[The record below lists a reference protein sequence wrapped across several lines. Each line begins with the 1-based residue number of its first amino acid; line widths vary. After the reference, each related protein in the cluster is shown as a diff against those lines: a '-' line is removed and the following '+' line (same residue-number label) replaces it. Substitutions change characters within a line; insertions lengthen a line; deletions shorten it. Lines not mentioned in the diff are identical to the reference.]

1 VSAVLDEAL
10 LEDTGRLLDADR
22 SGLLRAA
29 ATAGAQVRATW
40 AAAAEV
46 GVGSG
51 GALDGHRPRALVLL
65 ARAGTEQA
73 AARLVGALLAPT
85 CPCPV
90 VVTEVA
96 PPWLGPLDVVVV
108 SHRGNDQDPADA
120 QVAEAVDRAVRR
132 SAHVVLTGPAD
143 GPAPAAAAG
152 RAMQVVPRI
161 PGLDGLSTATDLA
174 ATFATTRALGLL
186 EVDGE
191 ALADRLDDEAERSGP
206 RHEAFV
212 APAKAL
218 ALRFAEHT
226 PLLWGTDPVAT
237 ALAGYGA
244 VVLAAHAGVVAH
256 AGSVA
261 GAVAVPALAARLE
274 AGAAE
279 DSIFADPFDDPGGDG
294 PPPRLAVVSVRED
307 LGTRRLAEDAARR
320 WPAAD
325 PLEIDDVDLAG
336 DTPGHDA
343 VRAAVLALRLDLAA
357 LYLGLATGAAGADP
371 TQGARPGVG
380 AG

>member
-1 VSAVLDEAL
+1 MSSVLDEAL
-10 LEDTGRLLDADR
+10 LEDTGRLLDTDR

-40 AAAAEV
+40 AAAVEI
-46 GVGSG
+46 GVGAG
-51 GALDGHRPRALVLL
+51 GALDGLRPRALVLL
-65 ARAGTEQA
+65 ARAGTEHA
-73 AARLVGALLAPT
+73 AARLVAALLAPT

-108 SHRGNDQDPADA
+108 SHRGSDQDPADA

-161 PGLDGLSTATDLA
+161 PGLEGLSTATDLA

-186 EVDGE
+186 DVDGE

-237 ALAGYGA
+237 GLAEYGA

-256 AGSVA
+256 AGPVS

-274 AGAAE
+274 SGAAE

-294 PPPRLAVVSVRED
+294 PPPRLLVVTVRED
-307 LGTRRLAEDAARR
+307 LATRRLAEDVARR
-320 WPAAD
+320 WPAGD
-325 PLEIDDVDLAG
+325 TLEIDDVDLAG

-343 VRAAVLALRLDLAA
+343 VRSAVLALRLDLAA

-371 TQGARPGVG
+371 AEGARPGVG

>member
-10 LEDTGRLLDADR
+10 LTDTGRLLDADR

-40 AAAAEV
+40 AAADEA
-46 GVGSG
+46 GVTTHGPLG
-51 GALDGHRPRALVLL
+51 GLRPRAIVLL
-65 ARAGTEQA
+65 VRPGVEEA
-73 AARLVGALLAPT
+73 AARLVAALLAPT

-90 VVTEVA
+90 VVSETA

-108 SHRGNDQDPADA
+108 SHRGSEQDPTDARVAD
-120 QVAEAVDRAVRR
+120 AVDRAVRR

-161 PGLDGLSTATDLA
+161 PGLDGLSTATELA
-174 ATFATTRALGLL
+174 AAFATTRALGLL

-206 RHEAFV
+206 RPEAFV

-218 ALRFAEHT
+218 ALRLADHT
-226 PLLWGTDPVAT
+226 PLLWGTDPVAA

-256 AGSVA
+256 AGSLA

-274 AGAAE
+274 AGASG
-279 DSIFADPFDDPGGDG
+279 DSIFADPFDDPDDSG
-294 PPPRLAVVSVRED
+294 PPARLAVVSVRED
-307 LGTRRLAEDAARR
+307 PGTRRLVEDAAHR

-325 PLEIDDVDLAG
+325 VLELDDVDLAG
-336 DTPGHDA
+336 DTPGRDA
-343 VRAAVLALRLDLAA
+343 VRAGVLALRLDLAA
-357 LYLGLATGAAGADP
+357 LYLGLASGTLGADP
-371 TQGARPGVG
+371 AVTPAR
-380 AG
+380 

>member
-1 VSAVLDEAL
+1 MSAVLDEAL
-10 LEDTGRLLDADR
+10 LEDTGRLLDTDR
-22 SGLLRAA
+22 AGLLRAA
-29 ATAGAQVRATW
+29 ATAGAQVRTTW
-40 AAAAEV
+40 ASADEV

-51 GALDGHRPRALVLL
+51 GALDGFRPRALVLL

-73 AARLVGALLAPT
+73 AARLVGALLAPSS
-85 CPCPV
+85 PCPV

-108 SHRGNDQDPADA
+108 SHRGSDQDPADV

-132 SAHVVLTGPAD
+132 NAHVVLTGPTD

-161 PGLDGLSTATDLA
+161 AGLEGLSTATDLA

-186 EVDGE
+186 DVDGE

-256 AGSVA
+256 AGPLS

-274 AGAAE
+274 SGTAP

-294 PPPRLAVVSVRED
+294 LPPRLVVVTVRED
-307 LGTRRLAEDAARR
+307 PATRRLVADAGRR

-325 PLEIDDVDLAG
+325 VLEIDDPDLAG
-336 DTPGHDA
+336 DTPGDDA

-357 LYLGLATGAAGADP
+357 VYLGLATGTAGADP
-371 TQGARPGVG
+371 AGSARPGVG

>member
-1 VSAVLDEAL
+1 MLDEAL
-10 LEDTGRLLDADR
+10 LEDTGRLLDTDR

-51 GALDGHRPRALVLL
+51 GPLDGLRPRALVLL
-65 ARAGTEQA
+65 ARPGTEYA
-73 AARLVGALLAPT
+73 AARMVAALLAPT

-90 VVTEVA
+90 VVSEVA

-108 SHRGNDQDPADA
+108 SHRGSERDPADA

-132 SAHVVLTGPAD
+132 NAHVVLTGPAE
-143 GPAPAAAAG
+143 GPAAAAAGG

-161 PGLDGLSTATDLA
+161 PGVEGLSAATDLA

-186 EVDGE
+186 DVDGE
-191 ALADRLDDEAERSGP
+191 GLADRLDDEAERSGP

-226 PLLWGTDPVAT
+226 PLLWGTEPVAT

-261 GAVAVPALAARLE
+261 GAVAVPALSARLE
-274 AGAAE
+274 SGAAE
-279 DSIFADPFDDPGGDG
+279 DSIFADPFDDPGGDA
-294 PPPRLAVVSVRED
+294 PPPRLVVVSVRED
-307 LGTRRLAEDAARR
+307 LGTRRLAEEALRR
-320 WPAAD
+320 WPVGD
-325 PLEIDDVDLAG
+325 TLELDDVDSAG

-343 VRAAVLALRLDLAA
+343 VRAAVLGLRLDLAA
-357 LYLGLATGAAGADP
+357 LYLGLATGTAGADP
-371 TQGARPGVG
+371 AGSARPGVG

>member
-1 VSAVLDEAL
+1 MLDEAL
-10 LEDTGRLLDADR
+10 LENSGRLLDADR
-22 SGLLRAA
+22 AGLLRAA

-40 AAAAEV
+40 AAAAEA
-46 GVGSG
+46 GVGPQG
-51 GALDGHRPRALVLL
+51 VLDGLRPRALVLL
-65 ARAGTEQA
+65 ARAGTEHS
-73 AARLVGALLAPT
+73 AARLVAALLAPT

-96 PPWLGPLDVVVV
+96 PPWLGPLDIVVV
-108 SHRGNDQDPADA
+108 SHRGSDQDPADQ

-152 RAMQVVPRI
+152 RAMMVVPRI

-174 ATFATTRALGLL
+174 ATLATTRALGLL

-226 PLLWGTDPVAT
+226 PVLWGTDPVAT

-256 AGSVA
+256 AGPLA
-261 GAVAVPALAARLE
+261 GAAAVPALVSRIEMRAA
-274 AGAAE
+274 AG
-279 DSIFADPFDDPGGDG
+279 SIFADPFDDPGADG
-294 PPPRLAVVSVRED
+294 PPPRLAVVGVRED
-307 LGTRRLAEDAARR
+307 LGTRRLTEDALRR
-320 WPAAD
+320 WPSAD
-325 PLEIDDVDLAG
+325 VLAVDDAELAG
-336 DTPGHDA
+336 DSPGHDA
-343 VRAAVLALRLDLAA
+343 VRAGVLSLRLNLAA
-357 LYLGLATGAAGADP
+357 LYLGLATGVGGGD
-371 TQGARPGVG
+371 TEARPGVG